1 MNCTHSTDLQN
12 ASQLHPYHALCSWIK
27 GLRIHYRFKTLL
39 WTLADKYGEDG
50 LVFPSVKTLARE
62 INVSRSTVHR
72 WLNELETA
80 GLVTRKHRYRTS
92 DGGQTSS
99 YYVLN
104 CDTPVAAVTRQ
115 EHQSNTYVLHARRA
129 EDVIYMELEEDENP
143 ETSQTVGVLA
153 KEGLEPPTREKGL
166 PTGFDPRQGVRGD
179 EGVEPQT
186 REVSHPSHQISNLA
200 LPTTQPSNPK
210 PLGIEPKK
218 ALSPKV
224 TSLEVSAIEPEMEP
238 HSAKRNYQRRRFS
251 KSSVLDNTA
260 IEPTEKSI
268 QRGNPPRKENGFTER
283 GLDSTRRPR
292 VNEPR
297 ELPSRSN
304 PRDKQRRKT
313 PRRYRIQ
320 ADRMVNLEYAIM
332 NYQAM
337 VKQKWVSSGERDRL
351 SWFSCW
357 TKCVRQWREGKV
369 KEPGA
374 LLVSIIKKGLLH
386 KFPADEDEQ
395 KTLKILRYAKA
406 NGDIS

>member
-1 MNCTHSTDLQN
+1 MNCTHSMDLQK

-27 GLRIHYRFKTLL
+27 GLRIHHRFKTLL

-50 LVFPSVKTLARE
+50 LVFPSVKTLATE
-62 INVSRSTVHR
+62 INVSRSTIHR

-104 CDTPVAAVTRQ
+104 CDTPVAAVTHQ
-115 EHQSNTYVLHARRA
+115 EHQTNTYVLHARRA

-143 ETSQTVGVLA
+143 EMGVRV
-153 KEGLEPPTREKGL
+153 KEGEEPSTREM
-166 PTGFDPRQGVRGD
+166 
-179 EGVEPQT
+179 
-186 REVSHPSHQISNLA
+186 SHPSHQFSNLA
-200 LPTTQPSNPK
+200 LPTTHSSNQ
-210 PLGIEPKK
+210 E
-218 ALSPKV
+218 
-224 TSLEVSAIEPEMEP
+224 TEP
-238 HSAKRNYQRRRFS
+238 HSAKRNYQRNRFT
-251 KSSVLDNTA
+251 KSRALNNTA
-260 IEPTEKSI
+260 KPTEKSL
-268 QRGNPPRKENGFTER
+268 QQGNPPRKENTFTQR
-283 GLDSTRRPR
+283 GLDSTRRPGGY
-292 VNEPR
+292 EPR
-297 ELPSRSN
+297 ELPSCSA
-304 PRDKQRRKT
+304 PRDKQRRRT
-313 PRRYRIQ
+313 PRQYRIQ
-320 ADRMVNLEYAIM
+320 AERMVNLEYAIM

-395 KTLKILRYAKA
+395 KTLKILRHAKA
-406 NGDIS
+406 NGHIS